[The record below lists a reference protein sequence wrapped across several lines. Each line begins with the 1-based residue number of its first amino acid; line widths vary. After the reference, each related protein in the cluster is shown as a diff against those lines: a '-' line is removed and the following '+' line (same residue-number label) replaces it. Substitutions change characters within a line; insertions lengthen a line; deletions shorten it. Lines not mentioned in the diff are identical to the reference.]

1 MAALLENTRP
11 AKRAPRGPGGSAGR
25 DDGVLAHAGPLEVLV
40 ARERAD
46 IERALRL
53 RYRVFAVEFGAA
65 LDSAQGLDR
74 DVFDPYCE
82 HLIVRHRETREVVG
96 TYRLL
101 LPEQAEEVG
110 CLYSDGEF
118 LLARLESLRP
128 RMVELGR
135 SCVHADYR
143 SGATIMLLWSG
154 LGTLLAAWRLRYLIG
169 CVSVS
174 IRDGGDFAASLYHS
188 LARTHL
194 ADEPMRVWPRR
205 RLPIERFDHRPE
217 VVPPPLMKGYL
228 RAGARLLGEPHVDAS
243 FACADFP
250 MMLDLDALQSRY
262 QRRFAARP

>member
-1 MAALLENTRP
+1 M
-11 AKRAPRGPGGSAGR
+11 AGR
-25 DDGVLAHAGPLEVLV
+25 NDAVLAQAGPLEVLV
-40 ARERAD
+40 ARERTD

-53 RYRVFAVEFGAA
+53 RYRVFAGELGAA
-65 LDSAQGLDR
+65 LDGAPGIDR

-82 HLIVRHRETREVVG
+82 HLIVRDRETSEVVG

-101 LPEQAEEVG
+101 LPERAAEVG

-135 SCVHADYR
+135 SCVDVDYR
-143 SGATIMLLWSG
+143 SGAVIMLLWSG
-154 LGTLLAAWRLRYLIG
+154 LGTLLAQTRLRYLIG

-174 IRDGGDFAASLYHS
+174 IRDGGEFAASLYS
-188 LARTHL
+188 RLARTHL
-194 ADEPMRVWPRR
+194 ADESMRVWPRR
-205 RLPIERFDHRPE
+205 RLQIERLDRRLD

-250 MMLDLDALQSRY
+250 LMLGLDDLQSRY
-262 QRRFAARP
+262 QRRFAAGLAGSASQ